1 LILYIAIQLVNQ
13 GILGVSATNYKEAP
27 LADCFCKIGITLIII
42 TTALSMLGY
51 LGGEILSVHRV
62 LYASARDGLFP
73 KP

>member
-1 LILYIAIQLVNQ
+1 MLKTRKFQLDKYKIIQQIKNHFNNWQV
-13 GILGVSATNYKEAP
+13 
-27 LADCFCKIGITLIII
+27 FI

>member
-1 LILYIAIQLVNQ
+1 MSIQKLFETTMLKTRKFQ
-13 GILGVSATNYKEAP
+13 LDKYK
-27 LADCFCKIGITLIII
+27 IIQQIKNHFNNWQVFI

>member
-1 LILYIAIQLVNQ
+1 MLKTRKFQLDKYKIIQQIKNHFNNWQV
-13 GILGVSATNYKEAP
+13 
-27 LADCFCKIGITLIII
+27 FI

-62 LYASARDGLFP
+62 LYAGARDCLFP